1 MIFSCDRCGE
11 TWPDHPVTRVPCP
24 TCRVDAGAWCRRPS
38 GHRAAEP
45 HVDREHAA
53 LAAGVLRKCPGPVG
67 APAPP
72 KGGQFILDL

>member
-11 TWPDHPVTRVPCP
+11 TWLDHPVTRVPCP
-24 TCRVDAGAWCRRPS
+24 TCRVDVGRWCLRPS
-38 GHRAAEP
+38 GHRATEL
-45 HVDREHAA
+45 HIDREHAA